1 VATSKDNNNVKRFII
16 LNILFSFML
25 IGIFCFTIIFFN
37 KINNL
42 INILTIIGSGLI
54 FIILYCLI
62 LLILTFLTIGKDL
75 KKKTIFLNNI
85 KKKIIDNINNLNNFV
100 SSNNEIYLSLEQNR
114 DIISNL
120 NNYFN
125 EYTKLIQGYI
135 NSLRD
140 LIASINNIKDIIADK
155 KDLSLSLYN
164 SAKDAVNKMNNSIE
178 IINEI
183 SSSSKDMFKMI
194 NVINEIADQTNLLA
208 LNAAIEAA
216 RAGEAGVGFGVVA
229 SEIRKLAEETTN
241 NAKLIEDA
249 LTTEITNIQ
258 KANQF
263 NKDSGEF
270 FNSLV
275 KSIENFVNAMQD
287 IFNNITE
294 VSNNSSSLFVSI
306 ESIKDKSDKIKPDA
320 TKLKNIINTIEN
332 KFKQQ
337 QDINKEIETFFSS
350 ISEI

>member
-42 INILTIIGSGLI
+42 IIILTIIGSGLI

>member
-1 VATSKDNNNVKRFII
+1 MATSKDNNNVKRFII